1 MRSVTRLVQVVLLL
15 IVAATCLLFVLENPQ
30 KVSLSFLGFAGPEW
44 PVSVVVLLALLA
56 GLAVGP
62 VIGWFIAIRGRR
74 RLHRAALRQKAGTV
88 QG

>member
-1 MRSVTRLVQVVLLL
+1 MRSLTRLVQVVLLL
-15 IVAATCLLFVLENPQ
+15 IVAAVCLLFVLENPQ

-74 RLHRAALRQKAGTV
+74 RLHRAALRQKAGTA